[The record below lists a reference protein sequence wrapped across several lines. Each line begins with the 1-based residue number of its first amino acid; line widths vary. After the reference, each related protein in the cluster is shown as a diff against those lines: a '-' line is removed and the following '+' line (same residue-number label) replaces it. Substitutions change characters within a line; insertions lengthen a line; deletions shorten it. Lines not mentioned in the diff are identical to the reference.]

1 MSLSSILPD
10 LSPWRSTRDFRLL
23 WVQGLVT
30 TFGSFMALVA
40 LPLQIKDLTDSPLA
54 VGAMGAVEL
63 VPLIVFGLYGGALAD
78 AVDRRKV
85 ILLTEA
91 GLGLLAAVLL
101 MNALLPEPLLWPL
114 YVVAAGVSALAGLQ
128 RPALDSLM
136 ARIVPHDQLIA
147 ATALNSLRWNVG
159 AIAAPSL
166 AGVVVAYAGHA
177 PAYAVTV
184 ACFAVSVALCTRI
197 APAPPA
203 HDAEKPSLRGLA
215 EGARY
220 AWSRPVL
227 LGTYAIDMAAMFFAF
242 PNTIFPFL
250 AEELNAEWALGLMY
264 AAGAVGSLLL
274 SLTSGW
280 TSRVKRHGLLV
291 VFGAAGWGLAIMAA
305 GWFAN
310 IWLVLVCLA
319 LAGAGDMLSGL
330 GRSTIWNQTIP
341 DELRGRLAGIE
352 VLSYSVGPQ
361 LGQVRAGAAAGW
373 TGTRTAIWSGGLACV
388 ASVAALTAVLPKLL
402 SYDASTD
409 EDAARRREGSVTG

>member
-1 MSLSSILPD
+1 MSLSSVLPD

-40 LPLQIKDLTDSPLA
+40 LPLQIKELTDSPLA

-78 AVDRRKV
+78 AVDRRRV

-101 MNALLPEPLLWPL
+101 VNALLPEPLLWPL

-136 ARIVPHDQLIA
+136 ARIVPHDQLTA
-147 ATALNSLRWNVG
+147 AAALNSLRWNVG
-159 AIAAPSL
+159 AIAAPAL
-166 AGVVVAYAGHA
+166 AGLVVAYAGHA

-184 ACFAVSVALCTRI
+184 VSFAVSVALCARI

-250 AEELNAEWALGLMY
+250 AEELDAEWSLGLMY

-280 TSRVKRHGLLV
+280 TSRVRRHGLLV
-291 VFGAAGWGLAIMAA
+291 VFGAAGWGLAITAA

-310 IWLVLVCLA
+310 VWLVLVCLA

-361 LGQVRAGAAAGW
+361 LGQVRAGATAGW
-373 TGTRTAIWSGGLACV
+373 TGTRTAVWSGGLACV

-402 SYDASTD
+402 SYDATTD
-409 EDAARRREGSVTG
+409 EDALRRRETSTAG